1 MGIRRTLVGRI
12 LEQDMRHSWRPRF
25 LFFLPSNRHDH
36 SFHPERLGSV
46 CRRISSHDGN
56 RGVSS
61 QRPGASGGVGV
72 LAAAGRHTS
81 ISRECALLSTRQRSL
96 STYYEFAGGHSW
108 TITAASSLTTV
119 QAVGA
124 SFWPAE
130 TARACFR

>member
-1 MGIRRTLVGRI
+1 MGIRRTLVCRI
-12 LEQDMRHSWRPRF
+12 LEQDIRHSWRPRF
-25 LFFLPSNRHDH
+25 LFFLPSNHHDH

-72 LAAAGRHTS
+72 LAAAGRHKR
-81 ISRECALLSTRQRSL
+81 ISREYTLHSTGQCSL
-96 STYYEFAGGHSW
+96 STWYEFAGGHSW
-108 TITAASSLTTV
+108 TIIAVSSITTV

-130 TARACFR
+130 TANAFFH